1 MIILV
6 KQKWPMKLIKTA
18 LFLIF
23 ICPFIIS
30 AQDITQNIRGMVVD
44 ADTKMPLIG
53 CTIKVIDIKASVFGA
68 TTNVTGDY
76 AIRNVPIGKH
86 SIEIN
91 YVGYTPILRTVIL
104 TSGKEYI
111 LNIELEESA
120 LIGQEVEVIGAK
132 KGQVLNEMA
141 TVSSQSF
148 TIEETN
154 RYAGSRGDP
163 ARMVSNYAGAQ
174 GADDSRND
182 IVIRGNSPLGVL
194 YKVEGIDIPNPNHFS
209 VAGSAG
215 GPVAILNNKFLS
227 NSDFFMSAFPAEFGN
242 SLSGVFDINLRNGN
256 NAIHEFSGQFGFL
269 GTEFQVEGPLS
280 SKSKA
285 SYLIGGRYSTLT
297 LMKQLG
303 VTIGTDAVPLYGDG
317 AFKFNFPLKK
327 GGAISF
333 FGIGGASS
341 IDIIISDQEKP
352 AQDAFGEQDRDQYFG
367 TQMYFTGLS
376 YTKPINSKTFLKA
389 TLAYSKE
396 IQRTNHEYIIRDL
409 NADSTWNYK
418 AEPFTMMTY
427 RYVINKISGYVG
439 VNRKINAKHLLQYG
453 LNVDSYMFS
462 MHDSIRNVISDSTSP
477 FIERW
482 DFDSKAPDFLIQAFA
497 QWRYKVNPSLI
508 FTAGLHSQYFTHS
521 KSISPI
527 EPRAGLKYNLNEKS
541 ILAAG
546 VGLHS
551 QTQPLYTYTY
561 HQLDQSTGE
570 KIYHNR
576 NMDFSRSLHSVISY
590 ATTIKK
596 TLQFKTEVYYQH
608 LYNIPV
614 EVESSSFSLLNQGS
628 GFARFFPDSLQNTG
642 TGQNY
647 GIEFTVQKYFN
658 KSFFFLTSL
667 SLYNS
672 KYRGSDGILRDTDF
686 NGNYIINGLIGKE
699 FTIGKKKNQVLGFGA
714 KVTYAGGKRYGF
726 VDTVATNALEEIIFL
741 DEGYNTRRL
750 PEYFRFDFKINYT
763 LNAAK
768 VTHEFGLDLVNVLNT
783 PNLLGLTY
791 VPNPDNPSEPF
802 QFRNQLG
809 RLPLFYYK
817 IEFKL
822 NRRSKALQE

>member
-1 MIILV
+1 MTFLKTLLVFCILI
-6 KQKWPMKLIKTA
+6 PILATG
-18 LFLIF
+18 
-23 ICPFIIS
+23 
-30 AQDITQNIRGMVVD
+30 QDITQNIRGVIVD

-53 CTIKVIDIKASVFGA
+53 CTIKVLDIEGKIYGGTS
-68 TTNVTGDY
+68 NVSGEY
-76 AIRNVPIGKH
+76 AVRNVPIGKH
-86 SIEIN
+86 NVE
-91 YVGYTPILRTVIL
+91 YKFVGYDPMIKTVIL
-104 TSGKEYI
+104 TSGKETI

-120 LIGQEVEVIGAK
+120 LIGNEVEVVATKRGEVI
-132 KGQVLNEMA
+132 NEMA

-163 ARMVSNYAGAQ
+163 ARMVSNFAGAQ

-194 YKVEGIDIPNPNHFS
+194 YKIEGVDIPNPNHFAI
-209 VAGSAG
+209 AGSAG

-242 SLSGVFDINLRNGN
+242 SLSGVFDINLRSGN
-256 NAIHEFSGQFGFL
+256 NSIHEFSGQFGFL

-280 SKSKA
+280 AGSKA

-303 VTIGTDAVPLYGDG
+303 ITIGTDAVPLYGDG

-396 IQRTNHEYIIRDL
+396 IQRTNHEYILRDL
-409 NADSTWNYK
+409 NADSTWNYQ
-418 AEPFTMMTY
+418 ADPFTMMTY
-427 RYVINKISGYVG
+427 RYVIDKVSGYLAI
-439 VNRKINAKHLLQYG
+439 NRKINAKHLFQYG
-453 LNVDSYMFS
+453 LNVDSYMFN
-462 MHDSIRNVISDSTSP
+462 MQDSIRAKISDSTST
-477 FIERW
+477 FISRW
-482 DFDSKAPDFLIQAFA
+482 DYESTDPDFTL
-497 QWRYKVNPSLI
+497 
-508 FTAGLHSQYFTHS
+508 TAGLHSQYFTFS
-521 KSISPI
+521 NSISPI
-527 EPRAGLKYNLNEKS
+527 EPRAGAKYYLNEKS
-541 ILAAG
+541 VVAAG
-546 VGLHS
+546 VGMHS
-551 QTQPLYTYTY
+551 QTQPMYTYTY
-561 HQLDQSTGE
+561 HKLDPVTGQ
-570 KIYHNR
+570 KVYHNK
-576 NMDFSRSLHSVISY
+576 NMDFSRSIHSVLSY
-590 ATTIKK
+590 ATTIRK

-628 GFARFFPDSLQNTG
+628 GFARFFPDSLKNEG

-647 GIEFTVQKYFN
+647 GIEFTVKKFFN
-658 KSFFFLTSL
+658 KSFFFLTTL
-667 SLYNS
+667 SLYDS

-686 NGNYIINGLIGKE
+686 NGNYIINGLFGKE
-699 FTIGKKKNQVLGFGA
+699 FTLGEKKNQLLGFGA
-714 KVTYAGGKRYGF
+714 KVTYAGGRRYGF
-726 VDTVATNALEEIIFL
+726 VDTVATNALEEIVFL
-741 DEGYNTRRL
+741 DDGYNTRRL
-750 PEYFRFDFKINYT
+750 PNYFRFDFKVNYT

-768 VTHEFGLDLVNVLNT
+768 VSHEFGLDLVNVFNT
-783 PNLLGLTY
+783 KNLLGLTY

-822 NRRSKALQE
+822 NRRSKGLQE

>member
-1 MIILV
+1 MIFFRS
-6 KQKWPMKLIKTA
+6 
-18 LFLIF
+18 LFLLAIL
-23 ICPFIIS
+23 IPISIS
-30 AQDITQNIRGMVVD
+30 AQDITQNLRGSVVD
-44 ADTKMPLIG
+44 ADTKIPLIG
-53 CTIKVIDIKASVFGA
+53 CTVKVLDISEKLFGA
-68 TTNVTGDY
+68 AVNASGDY
-76 AIRNVPIGKH
+76 AIRNIPIGKH
-86 SIEIN
+86 EVEYSF
-91 YVGYTPILRTVIL
+91 VGYNPVIRTVIL

-120 LIGQEVEVIGAK
+120 LIGGEVEVVGTK
-132 KGQVLNEMA
+132 KGEVINEMA

-194 YKVEGIDIPNPNHFS
+194 YKVEGVDIPNPNHFAI
-209 VAGSAG
+209 AGSTG

-256 NAIHEFSGQFGFL
+256 NSIHEFSGQFGFL

-327 GGAISF
+327 GGAVSF

-341 IDIIISDQEKP
+341 IDIVISDQEKP

-367 TQMYFTGLS
+367 TQMYFTGMTF
-376 YTKPINSKTFLKA
+376 TKPINSKTFVKA
-389 TLAYSKE
+389 TVAYSKE
-396 IQRTNHEYIIRDL
+396 IQRTNHEYILRDL
-409 NADSTWNYK
+409 NPDSTWNYK
-418 AEPFTMMTY
+418 ADPFTMMTY
-427 RYVINKISGYVG
+427 RYEIDKLSAYVG
-439 VNRKINAKHLLQYG
+439 VNRKINSKHLFQYG
-453 LNVDSYMFS
+453 LNVDAYTFS
-462 MHDSIRNVISDSTSP
+462 MQDSIRNVISDSTSA
-477 FIERW
+477 FKLRW
-482 DFDSKAPDFLIQAFA
+482 DYRSTNPDFLVQAFA
-497 QWRYKVNPSLI
+497 QWRYKVNPSLL

-521 KSISPI
+521 NSVSPV
-527 EPRAGLKYNLNEKS
+527 EPRIGAKYNLNEKS
-541 ILAAG
+541 VLAAG
-546 VGLHS
+546 VGMHS
-551 QTQPLYTYTY
+551 QIQPLYTYTY
-561 HQLDQSTGE
+561 HLIDPNTSE

-576 NMDFSRSLHSVISY
+576 NMDFSRSLHSVLSY
-590 ATTIKK
+590 STTIRK
-596 TLQFKTEVYYQH
+596 TLQFKSEIYYQH

-614 EVESSSFSLLNQGS
+614 EVASSSFSLLNQGS

-647 GIEFTVQKYFN
+647 GIEFTVQKFFN
-658 KSFFFLTSL
+658 KSFFFMTTL
-667 SLYNS
+667 SLYES
-672 KYRGSDGILRDTDF
+672 KYRGSDGVLRDTDF
-686 NGNYIINGLIGKE
+686 NGNYIVNGLIGKE
-699 FTIGKKKNQVLGFGA
+699 LTIGKKKNQLLGFGA
-714 KVTYAGGKRYGF
+714 KVTYAGGRRYGF
-726 VDTVATNALEEIIFL
+726 VDTIATNALEEIVFL
-741 DEGYNTRRL
+741 DDGYNTRRL
-750 PEYFRFDFKINYT
+750 PEYFRFDFKVNYT

-768 VTHEFGLDLVNVLNT
+768 VSHEFGLDLVNVFNT
-783 PNLLGLTY
+783 RNILGLTY
-791 VPNPDNPSEPF
+791 VPNEENPGEPF

-817 IEFKL
+817 IEFRL
-822 NRRSKALQE
+822 NKRSKGLQE

>member
-1 MIILV
+1 
-6 KQKWPMKLIKTA
+6 MKLTKI
-18 LFLIF
+18 LFILF
-23 ICPFIIS
+23 FTS
-30 AQDITQNIRGMVVD
+30 AVSLSQEITQNLRGTIVD
-44 ADTKMPLIG
+44 ADTKIPLIG
-53 CTIKVIDIKASVFGA
+53 CTVKILDIKEKLYGA
-68 TTNVTGDY
+68 TTGISGDY
-76 AIRNVPIGKH
+76 AVRNIPIGKH
-86 SIEIN
+86 TVEFKF
-91 YVGYTPILRTVIL
+91 VGYEPAIRTIIL

-111 LNIELEESA
+111 LNIELEESS
-120 LIGQEVEVIGAK
+120 LVGEEIEVIAGR
-132 KGQVLNEMA
+132 KGEVNNEMA

-194 YKVEGIDIPNPNHFS
+194 YKIEGVDIPNPNHFA
-209 VAGSAG
+209 VAGSTG

-256 NAIHEFSGQFGFL
+256 NSIHEFSGQFGFL

-280 SKSKA
+280 TKSKA

-297 LMKQLG
+297 LMKQIG
-303 VTIGTDAVPLYGDG
+303 ITIGTDAVPLYGDG

-327 GGAISF
+327 GGAVSF

-341 IDIIISDQEKP
+341 IDIIISDQERP

-367 TQMYFTGLS
+367 TQMYFTGLTF
-376 YTKPINSKTFLKA
+376 TKPINSKTFLKA

-409 NADSTWNYK
+409 NPDSTWNYK

-427 RYVINKISGYVG
+427 RYVIDKVSAYIGL
-439 VNRKINAKHLLQYG
+439 NRKLNAKHLFQYG
-453 LNVDSYMFS
+453 LNVDAYGFS
-462 MHDSIRNVISDSTSP
+462 MFDSIRNVISDSTSP
-477 FIERW
+477 FIPRW
-482 DFDSKAPDFLIQAFA
+482 DFASEAPDFLVQAFA
-497 QWRYKVNPSLI
+497 QWRYKINPSLI
-508 FTAGLHSQYFTHS
+508 FTAGLHSQYFTYS
-521 KSISPI
+521 NSVSPA
-527 EPRAGLKYNLNEKS
+527 EPRAGIKYYINEKS
-541 ILAAG
+541 VLAG
-546 VGLHS
+546 GLGMHS
-551 QTQPLYTYTY
+551 QTQPMYTYTY
-561 HQLDQSTGE
+561 HKIDPSNGE
-570 KIYHNR
+570 KVYHNS

-590 ATTIKK
+590 GTKIRK
-596 TLQFKTEVYYQH
+596 TLQFKTELYYQH

-647 GIEFTVQKYFN
+647 GVEFTLQKFFN
-658 KSFFFLTSL
+658 KSFFFLTTF
-667 SLYNS
+667 SLYES
-672 KYRGSDGILRDTDF
+672 KYRGSDGILRNTDF
-686 NGNYIINGLIGKE
+686 NGNYIVNALVGKE
-699 FTIGKKKNQVLGFGA
+699 FTLGKKKNQLLGFGA
-714 KVTYAGGKRYGF
+714 KATYAGGRRYGF
-726 VDTVATNALEEIIFL
+726 VDTIATNALEEIVFL

-750 PEYFRFDFKINYT
+750 PEYFRFDFKVNYT

-768 VTHEFGLDLVNVLNT
+768 VTHEFGLDLVNVFNT
-783 PNLLGLTY
+783 KNLLGLTY

-822 NRRSKALQE
+822 NKRSKGIQ

>member
-1 MIILV
+1 MIFFRSLLTLAILI
-6 KQKWPMKLIKTA
+6 PLS
-18 LFLIF
+18 
-23 ICPFIIS
+23 IS
-30 AQDITQNIRGMVVD
+30 AQDITQNLRGSVVD
-44 ADTKMPLIG
+44 ADTKIPLIG
-53 CTIKVIDIKASVFGA
+53 CTVKVLDISEKLFGA
-68 TTNVTGDY
+68 AVNASGEY
-76 AIRNVPIGKH
+76 AIRNIPIGKH
-86 SIEIN
+86 EVEYSF
-91 YVGYTPILRTVIL
+91 VGYNPVIRTVIL

-111 LNIELEESA
+111 LNIELEESV
-120 LIGQEVEVIGAK
+120 LVGDEIEVLGTKKGEVI
-132 KGQVLNEMA
+132 NEMA

-182 IVIRGNSPLGVL
+182 IVIRGNSPLGVI
-194 YKVEGIDIPNPNHFS
+194 YKVEGVDIPNPNHFAI
-209 VAGSAG
+209 AGSSG

-256 NAIHEFSGQFGFL
+256 NSIHEFSGQFGFL

-297 LMKQLG
+297 LMKEIG

-327 GGAISF
+327 GGALSF

-341 IDIIISDQEKP
+341 IGIVISDQEKP

-367 TQMYFTGLS
+367 TQMYFTGMTF
-376 YTKPINSKTFLKA
+376 TKPINSKTFVKA

-396 IQRTNHEYIIRDL
+396 IQRTNHEYILRDL
-409 NADSTWNYK
+409 NPDSTWNYK
-418 AEPFTMMTY
+418 ADPFTMMTY
-427 RYVINKISGYVG
+427 RYEIDKVSGYVG
-439 VNRKINAKHLLQYG
+439 VNRKINSKHLFQYG
-453 LNVDSYMFS
+453 MNVDAYTFS
-462 MHDSIRNVISDSTSP
+462 MRDSIRNVISDSTSS
-477 FIERW
+477 FKLRW
-482 DFDSKAPDFLIQAFA
+482 DYQSTSPDLLLQAFA

-508 FTAGLHSQYFTHS
+508 VTAGLHSQYFTHS
-521 KSISPI
+521 SSVSPI
-527 EPRAGLKYNLNEKS
+527 EPRIGAKYNLNEKS

-546 VGLHS
+546 LGMHS
-551 QTQPLYTYTY
+551 QIQPLYTYTY
-561 HQLDQSTGE
+561 HLNDPNTGE

-576 NMDFSRSLHSVISY
+576 NMDFSRSLHAVLSY
-590 ATTIKK
+590 STTIKK
-596 TLQFKTEVYYQH
+596 TLQFKSEVYYQQ

-642 TGQNY
+642 SGQNY
-647 GIEFTVQKYFN
+647 GIEFTVQKFFN
-658 KSFFFLTSL
+658 KSFFFMTTL
-667 SLYNS
+667 SLYES
-672 KYRGSDGILRDTDF
+672 KYRGSDGVLRDTDF

-699 FTIGKKKNQVLGFGA
+699 FTIGKKGNQLLGFGA
-714 KVTYAGGKRYGF
+714 KITYAGGRRYGF
-726 VDTVATNALEEIIFL
+726 VDTVATNALEEIVFL

-750 PEYFRFDFKINYT
+750 PEYFRFDFKVNYT
-763 LNAAK
+763 LNATK
-768 VTHEFGLDLVNVLNT
+768 VSHEFGLDLVNVFNT
-783 PNLLGLTY
+783 QNLLGLTY
-791 VPNPDNPSEPF
+791 VPNENNPSEPF

-817 IEFKL
+817 IDFKL
-822 NRRSKALQE
+822 NRRSRGLSE

>member
-1 MIILV
+1 MRFL
-6 KQKWPMKLIKTA
+6 KT

-23 ICPFIIS
+23 AFCPIFANS
-30 AQDITQNIRGMVVD
+30 QDITQNIRGVIVD
-44 ADTKMPLIG
+44 ADNKVPLIG
-53 CTIKVIDIKASVFGA
+53 CTVKILDIDGKIYGG
-68 TTNVTGDY
+68 TTNVNGEY
-76 AIRNVPIGKH
+76 AVRNVPIGKH
-86 SIEIN
+86 NVEFKF
-91 YVGYTPILRTVIL
+91 VGYEPAIKTVIL
-104 TSGKEYI
+104 TSGKEVI
-111 LNIELEESA
+111 VNVELEEST
-120 LIGQEVEVIGAK
+120 LVGNEVEVVGAK
-132 KGQVLNEMA
+132 KGEVINEMA

-194 YKVEGIDIPNPNHFS
+194 YKIEGVDIPNPNHFAI
-209 VAGSAG
+209 AGSAG

-280 SKSKA
+280 SKSRA

-297 LMKQLG
+297 IMKQLG
-303 VTIGTDAVPLYGDG
+303 ITIGTDAVPLYGDG
-317 AFKFNFPLKK
+317 AFKFNFPLKN
-327 GGAISF
+327 GGAVSL

-376 YTKPINSKTFLKA
+376 YTKPVNSKTFLKA

-396 IQRTNHEYIIRDL
+396 IQQTNHEYIIRDL

-418 AEPFTMMTY
+418 AEPFTMMGY
-427 RYVINKISGYVG
+427 RYIIDKVSAYVG
-439 VNRKINAKHLLQYG
+439 LNRKINAKHLLQYG
-453 LNVDSYMFS
+453 VNVDGYMFN
-462 MHDSIRNVISDSTSP
+462 MRDSIRTTISDSTAP
-477 FIERW
+477 FLDRW
-482 DFDSKAPDFLIQAFA
+482 DYKSQNPEFLVQAYA
-497 QWRYKVNPSLI
+497 QWRYKYSPSLI
-508 FTAGLHSQYFTHS
+508 FTAGLHSQLFTLS
-521 KSISPI
+521 NSISPV
-527 EPRAGLKYNLNEKS
+527 EPRVGAKYNLNENS

-546 VGLHS
+546 LGLHS

-561 HQLDQSTGE
+561 HKIDPLSGD
-570 KIYHNR
+570 KIYHNK
-576 NMDFSRSLHSVISY
+576 NMDFSRSIHSVLSY

-628 GFARFFPDSLQNTG
+628 GFARFFPDSLKNEG

-647 GIEFTVQKYFN
+647 GIEFTVQKSFS
-658 KSFFFLTSL
+658 KSFFFLTTL
-667 SLYNS
+667 SLYES
-672 KYRGSDGILRDTDF
+672 KYRGSDGVLRDTDF
-686 NGNYIINGLIGKE
+686 NGNYIVNGLIGKE
-699 FTIGKKKNQVLGFGA
+699 FTLGEKKNQVLGFGA
-714 KVTYAGGKRYGF
+714 KITYAGGKRYGF
-726 VDTVATNALEEIIFL
+726 VDTIATNALEEIVFL

-750 PEYFRFDFKINYT
+750 PEYFRFDFKVNYT
-763 LNAAK
+763 LNASK
-768 VTHEFGLDLVNVLNT
+768 VTHEFGLDLVNVFNT
-783 PNLLGLTY
+783 RNLLGLTY

-822 NRRSKALQE
+822 NRRSKGLQE